1 MPKYNYSQYSSIPV
15 SIEVTVGEVKDLV
28 RILQEAGNN
37 ATSKYSSERVAHR
50 EWTAILQN
58 AIREVKSSVEWDG
71 NIHDRPIEYKE
82 TA

>member
-1 MPKYNYSQYSSIPV
+1 MPKYSFTQYDKV
-15 SIEVTVGEVKDLV
+15 TVNIEVNIGEVKDLV

-58 AIREVKSSVEWDG
+58 AIREVKSSVEWDR